1 MLPWKVL
8 ESRYI
13 LRRKWMDIR
22 EDRVQMPSGLV
33 LDEFHVIEYPDWV
46 CVMPITDGGELVLVE
61 QYRHAIART
70 STEFPA
76 GVIDRGEDILSAAHR
91 ELLEETGFGA
101 REWTHLGSCA
111 PEPSRHAN
119 AAHFVVARGAY
130 RMAEPTPDDSE
141 SIRVRLVPLEKVAAL
156 VEGGQMIHGV
166 HIAAIHVA
174 AMKGEIML

>member
-1 MLPWKVL
+1 MVPWKVL
-8 ESRYI
+8 ASRYV
-13 LRRKWMDIR
+13 LRRKWMDVR
-22 EDRVQMPSGLV
+22 EDRVQLPSGVV

-46 CVMPITDGGELVLVE
+46 CVIPITDGGEVVLVE

-76 GVIDRGEDILSAAHR
+76 GVIDGGEDVVTAAQR

-101 REWTHLGSCA
+101 REWIHLGSCA

-130 RMAEPTPDDSE
+130 RKSAPTPDDSE
-141 SIRVRLVPLEKVAAL
+141 TIRVRVVPLEGLSSL
-156 VEGGQMIHGV
+156 VRDGHMVHGV
-166 HIAAIHVA
+166 HIAALHVA
-174 AMKGEIML
+174 AMRGQITV